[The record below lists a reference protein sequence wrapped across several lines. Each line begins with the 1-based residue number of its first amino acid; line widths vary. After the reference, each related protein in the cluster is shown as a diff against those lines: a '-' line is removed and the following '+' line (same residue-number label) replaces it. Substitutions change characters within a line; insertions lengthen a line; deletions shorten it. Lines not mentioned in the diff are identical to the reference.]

1 MSTHELYTCPVEMQT
16 WDVEAQ
22 GAARFTWEYDD
33 QRDQLLNLYQKGK
46 DKQWDQ

>member
-1 MSTHELYTCPVEMQT
+1 MSTHELYVTPVEMQT

-33 QRDQLLNLYQKGK
+33 SRDTLLRLYQKGK
-46 DKQWDQ
+46 DKQ